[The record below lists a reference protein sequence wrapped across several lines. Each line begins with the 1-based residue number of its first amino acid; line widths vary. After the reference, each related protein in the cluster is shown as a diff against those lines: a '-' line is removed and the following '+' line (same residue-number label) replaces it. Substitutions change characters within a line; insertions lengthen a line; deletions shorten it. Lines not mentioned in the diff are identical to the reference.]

1 MKGFLSRGS
10 VLYQCRSHKLIQKAD
25 STEPE
30 QRWRF
35 GVKWPSSLDGTDP
48 GTQSF
53 FWNIRELLNRQG
65 HKSYEITE
73 NTKRAEE
80 FAGLSNPG

>member
-1 MKGFLSRGS
+1 M
-10 VLYQCRSHKLIQKAD
+10 
-25 STEPE
+25 
-30 QRWRF
+30 
-35 GVKWPSSLDGTDP
+35 KWPSSLDGTDP

-73 NTKRAEE
+73 NTKRAEV